1 MLWNCKGLYIKS
13 IVLACIW
20 YWKNAWTSMS
30 SYKMITRH
38 PLWIAPKC
46 KLNAANV
53 LMHLQHA
60 VTVLQYLNVFIGY
73 SWMEFPIHT
82 NTVQCHLSAQSG
94 GAHLCAPGQQPAV
107 HSGWWL
113 CARVLWGYL
122 LRIGFTFSAAQQ
134 MWSQGKLSLFAPR
147 NNPAREPGA
156 REPGASGQE
165 PRDLFLNWR
174 RVLTGGEMFSFAASS
189 LHNLKCLSSAGT

>member
-1 MLWNCKGLYIKS
+1 MLCNCKGKGVVHKVNCS
-13 IVLACIW
+13 SIW
-20 YWKNAWTSMS
+20 YLKAWS
-30 SYKMITRH
+30 SLSTNKMITWH
-38 PLWIAPKC
+38 PLRIAPKC

-60 VTVLQYLNVFIGY
+60 VPVLQYLNVFIGY

-82 NTVQCHLSAQSG
+82 NTFQCHLSAAVSVRPSPCTWPAAVG
-94 GAHLCAPGQQPAV
+94 GGCVPGY
-107 HSGWWL
+107 
-113 CARVLWGYL
+113 WGYL

-156 REPGASGQE
+156 
-165 PRDLFLNWR
+165 
-174 RVLTGGEMFSFAASS
+174 TGPLA
-189 LHNLKCLSSAGT
+189 

>member
-1 MLWNCKGLYIKS
+1 M
-13 IVLACIW
+13 VL
-20 YWKNAWTSMS
+20 KNAWSSMS
-30 SYKMITRH
+30 SYKMITWH

-82 NTVQCHLSAQSG
+82 NTVQCHLSEQSG
-94 GAHLCAPGQQPAV
+94 GAHLCAPGQQQQCTV
-107 HSGWWL
+107 GGG
-113 CARVLWGYL
+113 CVLGYWGYL

-147 NNPAREPGA
+147 NNPAREPGV
-156 REPGASGQE
+156 RSVSSHGTSS
-165 PRDLFLNWR
+165 
-174 RVLTGGEMFSFAASS
+174 LTGSESWPAE
-189 LHNLKCLSSAGT
+189 KCLVWLRHLCTI

>member
-20 YWKNAWTSMS
+20 YWKNAWSSMS
-30 SYKMITRH
+30 SYKMITWH

-82 NTVQCHLSAQSG
+82 NTFQCHLSAQSG
-94 GAHLCAPGQQPAV
+94 GAHLCAPGQQQQRTVGAGCVP
-107 HSGWWL
+107 GY
-113 CARVLWGYL
+113 WGYL

-147 NNPAREPGA
+147 NNPAIG
-156 REPGASGQE
+156 SQE
-165 PRDLFLNWR
+165 PRDLVLSWQ
-174 RVLTGGEMFSFAASS
+174 RVLTGGEMFSLAASS